1 MDTKGQTVVMDAVVW
16 TLKDRDGSS
25 GVDTKGQT
33 AVMDAVVWTLKDRGW
48 LWTQWCGH

>member
-33 AVMDAVVWTLKDRGW
+33 VVWTLKDRRW
-48 LWTQWCGH
+48 L

>member
-25 GVDTKGQT
+25 SVDTKGQT
-33 AVMDAVVWTLKDRGW
+33 VVWTLKDRRW
-48 LWTQWCGH
+48 L